1 MITNGDVVT
10 LVTPVGEFVGKY
22 EGENSEGVKLS
33 APRMLVQNQQGMGFA
48 PGVCMTGK
56 QEPESVTFR
65 NVVFITDTQHEIAKA
80 YQTSVSKIM
89 LT

>member
-10 LVTPVGEFVGKY
+10 LVTPVGEFVGRY
-22 EGENSEGVKLS
+22 EGEDSEGIKLGV
-33 APRMLVQNQQGMGFA
+33 PRMLIQNQQGMGFA
-48 PGVCMTGK
+48 PGVSMTGK

-65 NVVFITDTQHEIAKA
+65 NVVFITDTQQEIAKA